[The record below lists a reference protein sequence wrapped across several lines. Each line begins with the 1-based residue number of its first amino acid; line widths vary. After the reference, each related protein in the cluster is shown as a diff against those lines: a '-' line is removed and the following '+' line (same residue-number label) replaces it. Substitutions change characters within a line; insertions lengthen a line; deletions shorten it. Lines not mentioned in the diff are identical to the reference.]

1 MKASGRYS
9 PSLMATVQE
18 VLAKLLMVGVT
29 DSGKIYKIFK
39 IIILFQNLDNLTNIL
54 PYIYFLS
61 HK

>member
-29 DSGKIYKIFK
+29 DSGKTYKIFK
-39 IIILFQNLDNLTNIL
+39 IITLFQNLDNLTNIL
-54 PYIYFLS
+54 PYIFFLF

>member
-29 DSGKIYKIFK
+29 DSGEAYKIFK
-39 IIILFQNLDNLTNIL
+39 IIIFSE
-54 PYIYFLS
+54 P
-61 HK
+61 

>member
-29 DSGKIYKIFK
+29 DSGKHYR
-39 IIILFQNLDNLTNIL
+39 IINIVILFQ
-54 PYIYFLS
+54 
-61 HK
+61 

>member
-54 PYIYFLS
+54 PYIYIFVL
-61 HK
+61 